1 MEKEEWG
8 FGGKAMR
15 FVMWILIAFIPI
27 AVGFAAEIKNGDR
40 SKTCIPEK
48 SLDFSDWKSWIRI
61 NPKPQL
67 SVGHSNVWVE
77 IYVNKL
83 AKDIYLN
90 AQAPYPPCAKI
101 VKVSYKDRET
111 KQFIDLTAMFKMPA
125 GYDSENN
132 DWWYATFDQVGVH
145 AEEKGRL
152 ANCITCH
159 KKAAR
164 TDFLFSNEVMKATRG
179 PS

>member
-1 MEKEEWG
+1 
-8 FGGKAMR
+8 MR
-15 FVMWILIAFIPI
+15 FVIWVLIAFIPSTM
-27 AVGFAAEIKNGDR
+27 GFAAEIKTGDG

-48 SLDFSDWKSWIRI
+48 SLDFSDWKSWTRI
-61 NPKPQL
+61 NPKPHL

-77 IYVNKL
+77 IYVNTL

-90 AQAPYPPCAKI
+90 ARAPYAPCAKI
-101 VKVSYKDRET
+101 VKVSYKDKET
-111 KQFIDLTAMFKMPA
+111 QQFIDLTAMFKMPA

-132 DWWYATFDQVGVH
+132 DWWYATFDQAGVH

-164 TDFLFSNEVMKATRG
+164 TDFLFSKEVMKATRG